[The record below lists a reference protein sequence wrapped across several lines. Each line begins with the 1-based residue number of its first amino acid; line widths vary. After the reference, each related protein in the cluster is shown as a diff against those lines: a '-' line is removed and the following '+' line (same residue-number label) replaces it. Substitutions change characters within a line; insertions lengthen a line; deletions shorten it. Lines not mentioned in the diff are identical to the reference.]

1 MGTYV
6 SSLFVTGLNGFM
18 VIGPILGY
26 IPQYRV
32 INETHRS
39 EGFSTLVSLV
49 LLVANILR
57 VFFWFGKKFHLVL
70 LYQSVVMII
79 AQLLLLELCV
89 RYKKQKAHSKIKY
102 YIQNFLNDFWQWDDI
117 TSYFIVLIIFA
128 ISLVILSFIFISQP
142 WFVEGMG
149 FLALFVESTLAL
161 PQVYA
166 NYRNQSTAGLSFTLV
181 VSWFIGDIFKTIYF
195 IVTETPIQF
204 ILCGIVQLI
213 IDIIVFLQ
221 ISTYGEN
228 QVPKNSMI

>member
-6 SSLFVTGLNGFM
+6 SSLFETGLNCFM
-18 VIGPILGY
+18 VIGPVLGY

-57 VFFWFGKKFHLVL
+57 VFFWLGKQFQLVL

-79 AQLLLLELCV
+79 AQLLLLEVCI
-89 RYKKQKAHSKIKY
+89 RYKKQKGQSKIKDDL
-102 YIQNFLNDFWQWDDI
+102 QSLLSDFWQWDDFA
-117 TSYFIVLIIFA
+117 SYVIVTIIFA
-128 ISLVILSFIFISQP
+128 IFLSILSVIFISQW
-142 WFVEGMG
+142 WFVEGIG
-149 FLALFVESTLAL
+149 YLALLVESTLAL

-166 NYRNQSTAGLSFTLV
+166 NYCNQSTVGLSFTLV

-195 IVTETPIQF
+195 IVTAAPIQF
-204 ILCGIVQLI
+204 VFCGIVQLI

-221 ISTYGEN
+221 IFTYEEN
-228 QVPKNSMI
+228 QIPKNSMI